1 MWNPKQLSTWV
12 SLPGSLPPSPPP
24 SEHCL
29 AEPAE
34 SDLSA
39 PTFHF
44 LHIFRQNQH
53 RSFLYRAVDFNNC
66 PICVCW
72 LVGQAFINCWKLAS
86 SWQEPNEFRS
96 KIEILRQCKD
106 NTWSHLQSSWT
117 QLYRRCGALKPTYI
131 FSGNFSCIVCLFVYC
146 ATGKLMCIVW
156 GALGWRCCCDWEKLL
171 QSDITLYRAPVGD

>member
-53 RSFLYRAVDFNNC
+53 RPFLYRAVDFNNC

-72 LVGQAFINCWKLAS
+72 LVVGS

-96 KIEILRQCKD
+96 KIEILTQCKD
-106 NTWSHLQSSWT
+106 NTWSHLQSFWT
-117 QLYRRCGALKPTYI
+117 QPYRRCGALKPTYI
-131 FSGNFSCIVCLFVYC
+131 FSGNFSCIVCLFVCLFIAQQGNLC
-146 ATGKLMCIVW
+146 ALCEVPWVDGVVVIE
-156 GALGWRCCCDWEKLL
+156 RNCCTQTSHYTELL
-171 QSDITLYRAPVGD
+171 LETK